1 MFYHASV
8 IAVSTCIEF
17 IPKGAQYGGSSETK
31 VLYLQQVFFVN
42 ASQSYDFLVD
52 NARFGGG
59 TEFFGS
65 VCRVIIQLGYT
76 IEYRTQ
82 KYIIATRFVL
92 FNFV

>member
-42 ASQSYDFLVD
+42 ASQSYDFLSIMLALAA
-52 NARFGGG
+52 ARSSSAVYA
-59 TEFFGS
+59 E
-65 VCRVIIQLGYT
+65 L
-76 IEYRTQ
+76 
-82 KYIIATRFVL
+82 
-92 FNFV
+92 